1 MPEVSYWIV
10 FILVPL
16 YNSFFFTLYSNILV
30 QKLTKDLNIVNNINM
45 LKNLVL
51 FLVLFI
57 ILPVNAQT
65 LLTGE
70 VTYDVNSAREEL
82 LNTSPKKLNPHMVAK
97 HLTDSENR
105 ENLGYALQGNVELQ
119 DRTLAFFSDGTY
131 AVMYDRDK
139 YHVWYYSHEG
149 KLIYAE
155 EKDGIEYPYKSYKYT
170 TMGELVNMGL
180 RVSKEETFIYSPNGR
195 LIAHWLQGNA
205 YDEDGNIIMQ
215 RKYAK

>member
-1 MPEVSYWIV
+1 M
-10 FILVPL
+10 
-16 YNSFFFTLYSNILV
+16 T
-30 QKLTKDLNIVNNINM
+30 KHLTIVNNIDM
-45 LKNLVL
+45 LKKLIL
-51 FLVLFI
+51 FLVLFL

-65 LLTGE
+65 VLTGE
-70 VTYDVNSAREEL
+70 VTYDVDSARKEL
-82 LNTSPKKLNPHMVAK
+82 LENPIKKLSPQLVAK
-97 HLTDSENR
+97 YLTDSENR

-139 YHVWYYSHEG
+139 YHVWYYSHDG

-195 LIAHWLQGNA
+195 LIAHWLRENA

>member
-1 MPEVSYWIV
+1 MIK
-10 FILVPL
+10 
-16 YNSFFFTLYSNILV
+16 
-30 QKLTKDLNIVNNINM
+30 KLI
-45 LKNLVL
+45 L

-57 ILPVNAQT
+57 ILPVSAQT
-65 LLTGE
+65 TLTGGIR
-70 VTYDVNSAREEL
+70 YDVDSAREEL
-82 LNTSPKKLNPHMVAK
+82 LKNPLKKLNPQIVAK

-105 ENLGYALQGNVELQ
+105 ENLEYVLQGNVELT

-131 AVMYDRDK
+131 AVMYDNDK
-139 YHVWYYSHEG
+139 YHVWYYSHDG

-195 LIAHWLQGNA
+195 LIAHWLRENA
-205 YDEDGNIIMQ
+205 YDENDNIIMQ
-215 RKYAK
+215 RKYSK